1 MPRHVL
7 QFLLACFVSAENVAA
22 ADPEPEVQSL
32 QPGVELS
39 LVAEHPQLVTPTG
52 LDVDSQGRIWVVA
65 THTHLPADDYTGPS
79 HDEILVFGANTPEA
93 GNDGDSNRSDV
104 RNPRTR
110 TAFYNA
116 TTATMDLELGP
127 DGWVYLAERDRILR
141 IKDSDKDGKADIEQD
156 LVVLNSDAV
165 YPHNGLSGL
174 AWHPNGDLIFGLGEN
189 FANPWKLTGTDQV
202 AIRGAGQ
209 GGVFRCSADGENL
222 RQLTRG
228 VWNPF
233 GTCVR
238 SDGEIFTVEN
248 DPGERPPCRLLHVVD
263 GGDYGYRRQFGGE
276 AHHPFVCWNGEL
288 PGSLPMVHPTGE
300 APCGVA
306 TLGRG
311 LLVPS
316 WGDHRIDF
324 MPLRRRGASYDAD
337 LKTIVQGGRYF
348 RPTCIARD
356 PSNDDDNR
364 RVWYLADWVDGRYNA
379 HGLGRLWKLEIDLTQ
394 AKDWLG
400 PLELEPKN
408 NAARL
413 AERLRKDEGSF
424 DRSQLMQHAGDDD
437 PFIARA
443 ALVALSRKSPSW
455 TVPEFRRWSADERQ
469 HAAQA
474 LALAKAGP
482 ETWIKALLTDTDP
495 HVTFEALKWIAFAE
509 QKAFLPEVEAILN
522 RSDITYDLFEAA
534 LATWNTLND
543 KPGAGVRDLDLL
555 LARVKDNDSSPVLRA
570 FALRLLPT
578 GPRPTSDDG
587 PLVRSFPPGLN
598 VDLLRT
604 LLEVNDAMLS
614 LEVVRTCAANAP
626 ATHALLT
633 EIADDADRD
642 PVLRAEAVAGLAAV
656 SADHLDLLLR
666 LCDYEQRE
674 VREEA
679 LRCLRSQELSQQQL
693 AAVKQ
698 IGQRHPT
705 SSDLVQAVTDLKS
718 VKDGRPAVEDI
729 KAWQSLLDEIESPPN
744 AAAGRRIFH
753 HARVTSC
760 SNCHRHHG
768 RGSVV
773 GPDLTSLGERNTTDE
788 RASLLKSILTPSADM
803 APEFQPRTIVLKDG
817 RTFTG
822 IRLRSY
828 TKEQLRDATGRTV
841 TFNTGDV
848 ESIVDARVSFM
859 PNGLADTLTIRELRD
874 LIAFLQHNADASPT
888 GLRNQ
893 TTK

>member
-1 MPRHVL
+1 MLKHVL
-7 QFLLACFVSAENVAA
+7 QFLIACCVSAGIVVA
-22 ADPEPEVQSL
+22 ADPKPEVQSI
-32 QPGVELS
+32 QPGVQLS

-52 LDVDSQGRIWVVA
+52 LDVDSRGRIWVVA
-65 THTHLPADDYTGPS
+65 THTHLPADDYAGPS
-79 HDEILVFGANTPEA
+79 HDEILVFGANTTNA
-93 GNDGDSNRSDV
+93 GNNGDSK
-104 RNPRTR
+104 RNDARTPRTR
-110 TAFYNA
+110 TVFYNA

-141 IKDSDKDGKADIEQD
+141 IKDSDDDGKADIEQD
-156 LVVLNSDAV
+156 LVVLKSDAV

-174 AWHPNGDLIFGLGEN
+174 AWHPSGDLVFGLGEN
-189 FANPWKLTGTDQV
+189 FANPWTLTGRDKV
-202 AIRGAGQ
+202 AIHGAGQ

-233 GTCVR
+233 GSCVR

-288 PGSLPMVHPTGE
+288 PGTLPMVHPTGE
-300 APCGVA
+300 APCGVVP
-306 TLGRG
+306 LGRG

-316 WGDHRIDF
+316 WGDHRSSV
-324 MPLRRRGASYDAD
+324 MRLRRRGASYDSG
-337 LKTIVQGGRYF
+337 LMTIVQGGRYF

-356 PSNDDDNR
+356 RSNSEGNR

-379 HGLGRLWKLEIDLTQ
+379 HGLGRLWKLEIDLRQ

-400 PLELEPKN
+400 PLELAPMN
-408 NAARL
+408 DAARL
-413 AERLRKDEGSF
+413 AERLRDDEDSF

-443 ALVALSRKSPSW
+443 ALMALSRKTQSW
-455 TVPEFRRWSADERQ
+455 TVPEFRRLPADERQ
-469 HAAQA
+469 HAARA
-474 LALAKAGP
+474 LALAKTAP
-482 ETWIKALLTDTDP
+482 ETWIKVLLADTAP
-495 HVTFEALKWIAFAE
+495 HVTFESLKWIAYAD
-509 QKAFLPEVEAILN
+509 QKAFLPDVEAILN
-522 RSDITYDLFEAA
+522 RSDITYELFEAA
-534 LATWNTLND
+534 LATWNTLNG
-543 KPGAGVRDLDLL
+543 KPEAGVRDPALL

-578 GPRPTSDDG
+578 APRPSSDGG
-587 PLVRSFPPGLN
+587 PIVRSFPAGLD

-604 LLEVNDAMLS
+604 LLDVNDAMLS
-614 LEVVRTCAANAP
+614 LEVIRTCAGNAP
-626 ATHALLT
+626 ATHSLLT
-633 EIADDADRD
+633 EIADDTDRD
-642 PVLRAEAVAGLAAV
+642 PSLRAEAVAGLASV
-656 SADHLDLLLR
+656 SADHLGLLLR
-666 LCDYEQRE
+666 LCDDDQSE

-679 LRCLRSQELSQQQL
+679 LRCLRSQQLSQQQL

-698 IGQRHPT
+698 IQQRHPT
-705 SSDLVQAVTDLKS
+705 SSDLVHAVTDLKS
-718 VKDGRPAVEDI
+718 LIHGRPPVEDI
-729 KAWQSLLDEIESPPN
+729 KAWQSLLDGIESPPN

-760 SNCHRHHG
+760 SNCHRHQG
-768 RGSVV
+768 RGNVV
-773 GPDLTSLGERNTTDE
+773 GPDLTSLGKRYKTDE

-817 RTFTG
+817 RTYTG

-828 TKEQLRDATGRTV
+828 TKEQLRDATGRTI
-841 TFNTGDV
+841 TFDTGEV
-848 ESIVDARVSFM
+848 ESIVDARISFM

-874 LIAFLQHNADASPT
+874 LIAFLQHDVDASRND
-888 GLRNQ
+888 LRDHGKN
-893 TTK
+893 